1 MVQTFAATSKKKYEV
16 MGFEQI
22 ILPLYIVVFFFL
34 FVYLC
39 ISSGYILEIK

>member
-22 ILPLYIVVFFFL
+22 ILPLYIVVFFFSFCL
-34 FVYLC
+34 PLYQLRLYF
-39 ISSGYILEIK
+39 GN